1 MLSMKFFIEKLV
13 FVIVL
18 MGIAPSHG
26 SASEFLIGTW
36 QLISVSSKASDG
48 SVDKEPYGANP
59 TGYLTYTEDGF
70 MQVILSFSDRPLLSG
85 NWRDAPPEELAA
97 AYSTSI
103 SYAGRYSYSDGKV
116 THHIEV
122 SSDPNRVGLN
132 RVRSVTQKENE
143 IILTT
148 PPLKVGDSTLEF
160 SLTWRRVR

>member
-1 MLSMKFFIEKLV
+1 MKFLIQKLL

-18 MGIAPSHG
+18 VGIAPSQG
-26 SASEFLIGTW
+26 YASEFLIGTW

-48 SVDKEPYGANP
+48 SVDQEPYGANP

-70 MQVILSFSDRPLLSG
+70 MQVILSFSDRPLLRG
-85 NWRDAPPEELAA
+85 NLRDAPPEELAA
-97 AYSTSI
+97 AYLTSL

-122 SSDPNRVGLN
+122 SSNPNRVGTN

-143 IILTT
+143 IVLTT
-148 PPLKVGDSTLEF
+148 PPMKVGDSTFEI
-160 SLTWRRVR
+160 SLTWHRDR